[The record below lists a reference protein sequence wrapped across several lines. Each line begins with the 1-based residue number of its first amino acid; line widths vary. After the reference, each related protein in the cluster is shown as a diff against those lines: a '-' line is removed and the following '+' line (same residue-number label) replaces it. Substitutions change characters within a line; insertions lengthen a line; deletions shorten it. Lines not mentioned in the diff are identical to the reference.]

1 MGCKAQISV
10 IRGDVK
16 KEIVVVFGGVD
27 HKIED
32 TSTYPPSVVVKL
44 PLFLDRLI
52 WKNNYSVSKLKI
64 FPIFPPKIVECLYRK
79 SA

>member
-32 TSTYPPSVVVKL
+32 TPTYPQLWS
-44 PLFLDRLI
+44 
-52 WKNNYSVSKLKI
+52 NYH
-64 FPIFPPKIVECLYRK
+64 FFGT
-79 SA
+79 A